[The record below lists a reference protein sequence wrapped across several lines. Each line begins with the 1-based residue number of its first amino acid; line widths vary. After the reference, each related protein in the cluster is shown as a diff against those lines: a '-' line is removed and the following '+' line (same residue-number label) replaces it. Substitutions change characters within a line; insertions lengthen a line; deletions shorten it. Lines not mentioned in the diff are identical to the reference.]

1 MLFPGEFAIASGAL
15 HPIRWTLFL
24 AVVLPVG
31 LLLLAAF
38 LRATGNQS
46 EENIAI
52 SRSVLRGLRWL
63 IAAEVSALLVLT
75 CVGMIYEACC
85 RARDRAEFP
94 PPGRMID
101 VGGYR
106 LHLQCA
112 GEGGPTVVLDAGLVG
127 STLDWR
133 AVLPEA
139 ARLTRVCAYDR
150 GGYGWSD
157 RSTRPRTP
165 DGITADLHELLEKAG
180 ERPPYILVG
189 HSLGGL
195 NMWAFANRYPAQAAG
210 LVLVDSAHPEYSISF
225 PWPERVQFLFLRWT
239 LPFGLPRWRG
249 WCGDGASEIRTV
261 KTAVTCRPVYQQSY
275 YEQWD
280 AIPAYMEVAHR
291 VGTVGKLPVIV
302 ITRDPKR
309 PGADAEREAQWSQW
323 QRELGKIS
331 SNSRTLTAE
340 GSGHDIPGQ
349 RPDVIV
355 EAIRAMLAEL
365 RAGREFN

>member
-1 MLFPGEFAIASGAL
+1 VAL
-15 HPIRWTLFL
+15 PL
-24 AVVLPVG
+24 G

-38 LRATGNQS
+38 LRATGSHS

-52 SRSVLRGLRWL
+52 SRGVLRGLRWL
-63 IAAEVSALLVLT
+63 IAAEVFALLVLAS
-75 CVGMIYEACC
+75 VGMIYEARS

-165 DGITADLHELLEKAG
+165 EGITADLHALLEKAG

-195 NMWAFANRYPAQAAG
+195 NMWAFANRYPAQATG
-210 LVLVDSAHPEYSISF
+210 LVLVDAAHPQYSIPF
-225 PWPERVQFLFLRWT
+225 PWLERAQSLFLRWI

-249 WCGDGASEIRTV
+249 WCGDGVSEIRSV
-261 KTAVTCRPVYQQSY
+261 KTAVACRAVYQQSY

-280 AIPAYMEVAHR
+280 AVPDYMEGAR
-291 VGTVGKLPVIV
+291 RLGTVGKLPVIV

-309 PGADAEREAQWSQW
+309 PGADAGREAHWSQW
-323 QRELGKIS
+323 QQELGRIS
-331 SNSRTLTAE
+331 SNSRTVTAA

-355 EAIRAMLAEL
+355 EAIREMLAEL
-365 RAGREFN
+365 RAGRD